1 MPELSESQKS
11 EIEQD
16 IEWLTSC
23 EKCEGFAKSVGHNYC
38 SNCGREL
45 PDEWSE
51 NLGVEEK

>member
-1 MPELSESQKS
+1 MND